1 MHTHVG
7 TGPRSEKQ
15 KKSFKGLKVAEST
28 EKMSWKAEEHVRDSP
43 LLSALSSL
51 SMMSTEQPQLV
62 LARPLPTSPSQASP
76 LTSAPASCFK
86 DLSEQH
92 VTQSEATRGKTAME
106 HLNLVSKQDVYVPM
120 DPISGRA
127 CSHVDPQ
134 AEKQETTE
142 ASQKVDA
149 NGRSGHAQ
157 CLSACLRRLRSPLRE
172 SDSAGKHE
180 PGPGWWLCVSPVQG
194 EGDPG
199 KDSYYPL
206 RHCGPQGEPSL
217 EWLAYQ
223 KYFKDL
229 FNRPQRNPEQHLKL
243 CSPNLPQGQ
252 SS

>member
-1 MHTHVG
+1 ITSVTFSFHRHAGFKWFGSLANLSSRCPSEKSKNKAASQFNGSLCGDKQAAAVAVQEKQSVDDMKSGLRSPSYARSSDMHTHVC

-62 LARPLPTSPSQASP
+62 LARPLPTSHSQASP

-86 DLSEQH
+86 DLSEEH

-149 NGRSGHAQ
+149 NGR
-157 CLSACLRRLRSPLRE
+157 
-172 SDSAGKHE
+172 
-180 PGPGWWLCVSPVQG
+180 
-194 EGDPG
+194 
-199 KDSYYPL
+199 
-206 RHCGPQGEPSL
+206 
-217 EWLAYQ
+217 
-223 KYFKDL
+223 
-229 FNRPQRNPEQHLKL
+229 
-243 CSPNLPQGQ
+243 
-252 SS
+252 